1 MNPKRRRYFPPYRR
15 ILLGNV
21 VFQFTVFLFLPCVF
35 PIIDRFLESIV
46 EWLTAYQIS
55 FEFADLHI
63 SLYSACAYWA
73 GGLLIIL
80 RRPRHPTRG
89 DLFYLQYAMP
99 ILLLVDFV
107 IFPWVWYLKDR

>member
-1 MNPKRRRYFPPYRR
+1 MARRKYFPPYRR

-21 VFQFTVFLFLPCVF
+21 VFLFTVFLLLPCISPV
-35 PIIDRFLESIV
+35 IDQTLAFLI
-46 EWLTAYQIS
+46 EWLTAYRMN
-55 FEFADLHI
+55 FRDADLYI
-63 SLYSACAYWA
+63 ALYSACAYWA
-73 GGLLIIL
+73 GALLIIL
-80 RRPRHPTRG
+80 RRPRYPTRG